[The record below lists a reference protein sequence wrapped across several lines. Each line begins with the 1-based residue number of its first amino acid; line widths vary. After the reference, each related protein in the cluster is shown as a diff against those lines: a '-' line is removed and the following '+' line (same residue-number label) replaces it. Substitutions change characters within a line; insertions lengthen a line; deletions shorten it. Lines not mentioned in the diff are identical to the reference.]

1 MTLKFPIDKNEPREI
16 PEFGGIFSDF
26 AYSVPDLNAMIK
38 YLCYR
43 FDPASED
50 VHKTVGGI
58 EAKEVKASEKAGWA
72 PPVASVGNDD
82 FGNPILTEEFKA
94 YREVMGEFFWLLDT
108 ELFEF
113 ICSLEISIHN
123 ANMILRDPILGNAE
137 VKSKV
142 LLNMQKATE
151 NVSDSLKLKKSL
163 VFEMAKEDKA
173 AIDAIKAKVKV
184 VRAGISPEGQLNGNG

>member
-1 MTLKFPIDKNEPREI
+1 MALTFPIDSKEPAEI
-16 PEFGGIFSDF
+16 PAFEDIFSQY
-26 AYSVPDLNAMIK
+26 ARHVEDLGGMLK

-50 VHKTVGGI
+50 VHKSVGGI
-58 EAKEVKASEKAGWA
+58 VVKEEKAAGKAGWT
-72 PPVASVGNDD
+72 PPEASVGNDEH
-82 FGNPILTEEFKA
+82 GNPILTDEFMV

-123 ANMILRDPILGNAE
+123 ANMILRDPILGSAE

-151 NVSDSLKLKKSL
+151 NVSDSLKLKKAL
-163 VFEMAKEDKA
+163 IFEMAKEDKA
-173 AIDAIKAKVKV
+173 AMDSIKTKVKI
-184 VRAGISPEGQLNGNG
+184 VRANISPEGQLNG